1 MILGKFNNIEL
12 IKIPENVRKFWSRKN
27 FDKGEF
33 LRLRNDKREAQ
44 ADKEMQDEINDI

>member
-27 FDKGEF
+27 FDKGAF
-33 LRLRNDKREAQ
+33 LNIRNAKREAQ